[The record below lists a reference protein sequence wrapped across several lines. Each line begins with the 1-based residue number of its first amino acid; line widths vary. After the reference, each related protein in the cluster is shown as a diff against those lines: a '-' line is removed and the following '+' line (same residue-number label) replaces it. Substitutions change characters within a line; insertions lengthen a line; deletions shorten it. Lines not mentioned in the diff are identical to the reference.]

1 MKRFY
6 SFLKTSYMGLVL
18 LFMYAPIAIL
28 IVYSFNSSKTMAKW
42 GGFSVKWYDA
52 LFHDPTI
59 MKALWVTLIVAVLSS
74 LIATILGTFASIGIH
89 SMRKGPR
96 AIVMGISNL
105 PVINPDLVTGIS
117 LMLLFVFMRIPLG
130 FGTLLMAHIT
140 FNIPYVILSVMPRLR
155 QMPNSMYEAA
165 LDLGATPS
173 YALWK
178 VVIPEIMPGII
189 TGAIFAFTLS
199 LDDFVISFFT
209 RQGVQNLSI
218 VIYSMARRGINP
230 KINAL
235 SALMFITVLALL
247 MIVNLR
253 DSRASSKK
261 PKKQK

>member
-1 MKRFY
+1 
-6 SFLKTSYMGLVL
+6 
-18 LFMYAPIAIL
+18 
-28 IVYSFNSSKTMAKW
+28 
-42 GGFSVKWYDA
+42 
-52 LFHDPTI
+52 
-59 MKALWVTLIVAVLSS
+59 
-74 LIATILGTFASIGIH
+74 
-89 SMRKGPR
+89 
-96 AIVMGISNL
+96 
-105 PVINPDLVTGIS
+105 
-117 LMLLFVFMRIPLG
+117 
-130 FGTLLMAHIT
+130 MAHIT

-173 YALWK
+173 YALRK

-218 VIYSMARRGINP
+218 VVYSMARRGINP

-253 DSRASSKK
+253 GSRTGAKK
-261 PKKQK
+261 PKP